1 MSRVALDSN
10 VLVYL
15 AGAYFVPA
23 DIDKVA
29 RVQALVEVLKKTASL
44 VAPVQ
49 ALGELFVVL
58 RRGRIPPD
66 EARATVLQF
75 SRSFGEAPSLPQTM
89 AAALDLVIDHRLQLW
104 DSLILSTAIEA
115 GCTILLSEDMQHG
128 FVRGGLTI
136 VNPLAET
143 PHPQLARLLD
153 SPT

>member
-29 RVQALVEVLKKTASL
+29 KVQALVEDLKKTASL
-44 VAPVQ
+44 IAPVQ

-58 RRGRIPPD
+58 RRGRIPPE

-75 SRSFGEAPSLPQTM
+75 SRSFGAAPSLPQTM
-89 AAALDLVIDHRLQLW
+89 AAALDLVVDHRFQLW
-104 DSLILSTAIEA
+104 DALILTAASEA

-128 FVRGGLTI
+128 FVSRGLTI

-143 PHPQLARLLD
+143 THPHLARLLD
-153 SPT
+153 SKA